1 MDQENYF
8 DSTVRLDVVLAEL
21 LVDLERRETGSGG
34 YCESL

>member
-21 LVDLERRETGSGG
+21 LVDLERRHADATRPS
-34 YCESL
+34 